1 MIDTVLL
8 DIDGVLTDGAVYVD
22 SSGKETKRIL
32 FDDIDAFFEL
42 RRAGMKIG
50 FITGEDN
57 EFCQYIKKR
66 FEPDFFIAGCKD
78 KLNACKQL
86 MEQEGLNFENMC
98 YAGDSKKD
106 MLLLEYL
113 PLSFA
118 PADVAPCIRD
128 AAKVILKSSR
138 GQGIVREL
146 ADQILHN
153 RTL

>member
-1 MIDTVLL
+1 M
-8 DIDGVLTDGAVYVD
+8 TDGAVYVD

-32 FDDIDAFFEL
+32 FDDIDAVFEL
-42 RRAGMKIG
+42 KRAGIKIG

-57 EFCQYIKKR
+57 EFCQYVKKR
-66 FEPDFFIAGCKD
+66 FAPDFFIAGCKD
-78 KLNACKQL
+78 KLNACKRL
-86 MEQEGLNFENMC
+86 MEQESLKLANMC

-118 PADVAPCIRD
+118 PADVDPRIRA
-128 AAKVILKSSR
+128 AAKVVLKSSR

-146 ADQILHN
+146 ADQILQN
-153 RTL
+153 QTL